1 VSYRIRLRL
10 PLSEDEQWAA
20 MRLHAVCGIP
30 IPDGHDVSFAPVALS
45 ADQVAQLTEN
55 EQQVRRKI
63 RADYGCEIRAIFLD
77 IVE

>member
-10 PLSEDEQWAA
+10 PLSEDAQWAA
-20 MRLHAVCGIP
+20 MRLHAACGIP
-30 IPDGHDVSFAPVALS
+30 IPDGYDVTFAPVALS
-45 ADQVAQLTEN
+45 ADQVAQLTED

-63 RADYGCEIRAIFLD
+63 RGQYGCEIKAIFLD

>member
-1 VSYRIRLRL
+1 
-10 PLSEDEQWAA
+10 

-30 IPDGHDVSFAPVALS
+30 VPDGYDLAFAPVLLS
-45 ADQVAQLTEN
+45 VDQVARLTED
-55 EQQVRRKI
+55 EHAVRRKI

>member
-10 PLSEDEQWAA
+10 PLSGDAQWAA
-20 MRLHAVCGIP
+20 MRLHAACGIP
-30 IPDGHDVSFAPVALS
+30 MPDGYDVSFAPVALS
-45 ADQVAQLTEN
+45 ADQVAQLTED